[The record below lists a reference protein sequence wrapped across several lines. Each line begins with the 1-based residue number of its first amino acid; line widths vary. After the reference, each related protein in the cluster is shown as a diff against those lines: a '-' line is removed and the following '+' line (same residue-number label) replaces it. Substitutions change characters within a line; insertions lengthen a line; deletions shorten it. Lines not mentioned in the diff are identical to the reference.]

1 MKTFTTKIKLIPV
14 LLVMFL
20 VGVTSCKKNNTP
32 DPTPE
37 TPAANLTGKIDGK
50 DLNISAANV
59 SSTYYTTAGEATSSL
74 EASAAL
80 DASGNKLNFFIDDL
94 KNGTITI
101 APKLGT
107 SSNPGNPNTR
117 VNATGTAAAPV
128 QTYVSYVN
136 SGNTFYAISGSVT
149 VVIDPAKGLTL
160 SWSITFKEAGGRT
173 FTSEGKFFI
182 PFYTSNPKPKSA
194 VVDPTPVSAK
204 PTIDNISPITGAAGD
219 TVSIAGTNF
228 STVIS
233 ENVVKFGSESAAVK
247 AATTTSLTVIAPIS
261 QTTTISVKVKN
272 SETTT
277 GPTFTYVTPATFT
290 NVSPSSANAGNDVT
304 LTGTNFS
311 TTLTDNVVL
320 FNGVPASVRAATTT
334 SLTVTVPATA
344 TGGVIQVLV
353 KGRKAA
359 FSTGFTGAFTV
370 TVPTT
375 PPATSVGTPGQSY
388 LLNGS
393 YSAFTKATDN
403 EGNLYVVDEN
413 QQLFKMSPSG
423 EILKTFTKNDISF
436 KAMNSYKCLGLA
448 NNKKGAV
455 RGLFYCPTF
464 PNGQVEMYICAIGTG
479 GTISKDVQTTLFDT
493 DITGMAWDNSNYYV
507 LTNHYNTDDI
517 VKISGTDGTFSQYLK
532 GGTGGDF
539 DGNGAYS
546 IDIDANNNLYVLSYL
561 KGQFANSIPTKQAIY
576 KFTSAKVKST
586 VLASYVDGY
595 ADGDLASA
603 KFKDVRSITLT
614 ANDLLIG
621 DNGNFRVRK
630 IALATGVVTTIAG
643 NGKATEP
650 TNNNQPIY
658 TGALLN
664 VNLRGSNGLMFNFNT
679 NAVYNFS
686 SGQTG
691 FQKFV
696 LN

>member
-1 MKTFTTKIKLIPV
+1 MKTFTSKFKMIPLLMV
-14 LLVMFL
+14 LFL

-32 DPTPE
+32 EPTPE
-37 TPAANLTGKIDGK
+37 TPTANLTGKIDGK

-59 SSTYYTTAGEATSSL
+59 SSTYYTTAGEASSSL

-117 VNATGTAAAPV
+117 VNATGTTAAPV

-173 FTSEGKFFI
+173 FTSEGKFFL

-204 PTIDNISPITGAAGD
+204 PTIDNISPTAGAAGD
-219 TVSIAGTNF
+219 TVIIAGTNF
-228 STVIS
+228 SATLT
-233 ENVVKFGSESAAVK
+233 ENVVKFGSETASVK
-247 AATTTSLTVIAPIS
+247 AATATKLTVIAPIS
-261 QTTTISVKVKN
+261 QTSTISVKVKN

-277 GPTFTYVTPATFT
+277 GPTFTYVAPPTFASMAPQ
-290 NVSPSSANAGNDVT
+290 NGKAGDVLT
-304 LTGTNFS
+304 FTGTNFS
-311 TTLTDNVVL
+311 TTLTDNVVS
-320 FNGVPASVRAATTT
+320 FNGTAATVTAATATT
-334 SLTVTVPATA
+334 LTVTVPANVTTGVVTLKVRGKSA
-344 TGGVIQVLV
+344 TL
-353 KGRKAA
+353 A
-359 FSTGFTGAFTV
+359 SGFTGIFTV
-370 TVPTT
+370 TVTV
-375 PPATSVGTPGQSY
+375 PPTSVGTPGQSY

-393 YSAFTKATDN
+393 YSAFAKAVDN

-413 QQLFKMSPSG
+413 QQLYKMNPSG
-423 EILKTFTKNDISF
+423 EILKTFAKGDITF
-436 KAMNSYKCLGLA
+436 EAMNSYKCVA
-448 NNKKGAV
+448 ITSNKKGAI
-455 RGLFYCPTF
+455 RALFYCATF
-464 PNGQVEMYICAIGTG
+464 PNGQAKAYIVAIGTS
-479 GTISKDVQTTLFDT
+479 GTISKETQTTFLDQESA
-493 DITGMAWDNSNYYV
+493 GMVWDNSNYYI
-507 LTNHYNTDDI
+507 LTSHYNTDDI
-517 VKISGTDGTFSQYLK
+517 VKINGTDGTFAQYLK
-532 GGTGGDF
+532 GGPSGDF
-539 DGNGAYS
+539 DGNSPYS
-546 IDIDANNNLYVLSYL
+546 IDLDGDNNLFVLSYT
-561 KGQFANSIPTKQAIY
+561 KGQFSNSIPTKQSLVKYNA
-576 KFTSAKVKST
+576 SKVRT
-586 VLASYVDGY
+586 AVIFGSYVDGY
-595 ADGDLASA
+595 QDGELATA
-603 KFKDVRSITLT
+603 KFKDVRAIAVSNQDIFV
-614 ANDLLIG
+614 G

-630 IALATGVVTTIAG
+630 IATSTGQVTTIAG

-650 TNNNQPIY
+650 TNGNQPIY
-658 TGALLN
+658 AGGLLN
-664 VNLRGSNGLMFNFNT
+664 VNLRGSNGLLLSSSYG
-679 NAVYNFS
+679 ALYNFS